1 MTLVRIPFH
10 RRLGFKITATA
21 AAAILIPVAFV
32 AALTIRAQ
40 HEELVARAQGSASIL
55 SETVRS
61 ATHDFMLR
69 NQREDAY
76 RIVEIVGHES
86 LRKDSSIESVR
97 IFNKRGSTVYSTDRA
112 EIGRIAD
119 KSAGA
124 CAPCHGGPGAP
135 VTNPDPATR
144 SRITTVGDH
153 RVLSFVTPIY
163 NEKDCAVAG
172 CHASPKDQRVLG
184 LLDVALSLRDVDDR
198 RSAATWRIVGLSLVA
213 LVLLTALISAIVRLL
228 VVRPVSDMLAAT
240 RDLAE
245 GHTAAPLAIRSEDE
259 LGRLGH
265 SFNEMSAS
273 LRRARAELEEAADHL
288 EQQVEDRTAALQ
300 HAQEALV
307 QSEKLA
313 SLGTLSASIAHEIN
327 NPLAGILTFARLMS
341 RTLEAGEVDDD
352 ARAACLKNLGLIQRE
367 TERCTRIV
375 RSLLDFARA
384 RPIELLSVDA
394 VAALEEALSLTQHK
408 LQLQQVV
415 LTRAFDGP
423 AVVSGDFG
431 QLRQVFVNLILNACD
446 AMPEGG
452 TLAVTS
458 KRVEDGRA
466 VEIALA
472 DTGTG
477 IAPEHLSRIF
487 DPFFTTKQMGT
498 GLGLSV
504 VYGVVEKH
512 GGSMKVQSR
521 SGEGTTM
528 TVRLPLAGKAAAPAG
543 AAV

>member
-1 MTLVRIPFH
+1 MTLSRIPFH

-21 AAAILIPVAFV
+21 AAAILVPVAIV
-32 AALTIRAQ
+32 AAVTIRAQ
-40 HEELVARAQGSASIL
+40 HDELVARAQGSAAIL

-61 ATHDFMLR
+61 ATHDFMLKD
-69 NQREDAY
+69 QREDAY

-97 IFNKRGSTVYSTDRA
+97 IFNKTGATVYSTDRA

-119 KSAGA
+119 KRAGA
-124 CAPCHGGPGAP
+124 CAPCHGGAGAP
-135 VTNPDPATR
+135 ITNPDPTTR

-163 NEKDCAVAG
+163 NEAACAAAG

-198 RSAATWRIVGLSLVA
+198 RLAATWRIVGLSILA
-213 LVLLTALISAIVRLL
+213 LVGLTALVSAIVRLL
-228 VVRPVSDMLAAT
+228 VVRPVSEMLAAT
-240 RDLAE
+240 KDLAL
-245 GHTAAPLAIRSEDE
+245 GGTPAPLRIRSRDE
-259 LGRLGH
+259 LGMLGG
-265 SFNEMSAS
+265 SFNEMSAY
-273 LRRARAELEEAADHL
+273 LRYARSRLEAAADDL
-288 EQQVEDRTAALQ
+288 ERQVEERTAALKQ
-300 HAQEALV
+300 AQEALV

-341 RTLEAGEVDDD
+341 RTLEAGEVDDA

-384 RPIELLSVDA
+384 RPIELRPVDA
-394 VAALEEALSLTQHK
+394 AAALDEAVSLTQHK
-408 LQLQQVV
+408 LQLQQVTV
-415 LTRAFDGP
+415 SKRVEGP
-423 AVVSGDFG
+423 AIVQGDFG
-431 QLRQVFVNLILNACD
+431 QLRQVFVNLVLNACD
-446 AMPEGG
+446 AMPNGG
-452 TLAVTS
+452 ALTVTS
-458 KRVEDGRA
+458 KTVDDGRA
-466 VEIALA
+466 VEIAVA

-477 IAPEHLSRIF
+477 IAPENLSRIF

-512 GGSMKVQSR
+512 GGSMKAQSR
-521 SGEGTTM
+521 LGEGTTM
-528 TVRLPLAGKAAAPAG
+528 TVRLPLAGEAAAPAG
-543 AAV
+543 AAA

>member
-1 MTLVRIPFH
+1 MTLSRIPFH
-10 RRLGFKITATA
+10 RRLGFKITAA
-21 AAAILIPVAFV
+21 AAGAILVPVAIV

-40 HEELVARAQGSASIL
+40 HEELVARAQGSAAIL

-61 ATHDFMLR
+61 ATHDFMLKD
-69 NQREDAY
+69 QREDAY

-97 IFNKRGSTVYSTDRA
+97 IFNKLGATVYSTDRA
-112 EIGRIAD
+112 EIGRLAD
-119 KSAGA
+119 KRAGA
-124 CAPCHGGPGAP
+124 CAPCHGGSGAP

-144 SRITTVGDH
+144 SRITSVGDH

-163 NEKDCAVAG
+163 NEATCAAAG

-184 LLDVALSLRDVDDR
+184 LLDVALSLREVDDR
-198 RSAATWRIVGLSLVA
+198 RAAATWRIVGLSVLA
-213 LVLLTALISAIVRLL
+213 LVLLTALVSAIVRLL
-228 VVRPVSDMLAAT
+228 VVRPVSEMLAAT
-240 RDLAE
+240 KDLAL
-245 GHTAAPLAIRSEDE
+245 GGTPAPLSVRSRDE
-259 LGRLGH
+259 LGMLGG
-265 SFNEMSAS
+265 SFNEMNAY
-273 LRRARAELEEAADHL
+273 LRYARARLEEAADGL
-288 EQQVEDRTAALQ
+288 ERQVEDRTNALKQ
-300 HAQEALV
+300 AQEALV

-341 RTLEAGEVDDD
+341 RTLEAGEIDD
-352 ARAACLKNLGLIQRE
+352 AARATCLRNLGLIQRE

-384 RPIELLSVDA
+384 RPIDLHRVDA
-394 VAALEEALSLTQHK
+394 VAALDEAVSLTQHK

-415 LTRAFDGP
+415 VTKRDEGSAI
-423 AVVSGDFG
+423 VKGDFG
-431 QLRQVFVNLILNACD
+431 QLRQVFVNLVLNACD
-446 AMPEGG
+446 AMPDGG
-452 TLAVTS
+452 SLTVTS
-458 KRVEDGRA
+458 KIVDDGRTL
-466 VEIALA
+466 EIALA

-477 IAPEHLSRIF
+477 IAPENLSRIF

-512 GGSMKVQSR
+512 GGSMKAQSR
-521 SGEGTTM
+521 VGEGTTM
-528 TVRLPLAGKAAAPAG
+528 TVRLPLAGETAAPAG
-543 AAV
+543 AAL